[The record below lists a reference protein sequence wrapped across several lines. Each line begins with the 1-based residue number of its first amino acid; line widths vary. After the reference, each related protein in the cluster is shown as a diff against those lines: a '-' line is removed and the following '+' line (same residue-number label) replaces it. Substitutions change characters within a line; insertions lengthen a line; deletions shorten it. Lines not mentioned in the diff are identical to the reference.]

1 MSAIVICYCGSYWYL
16 NSLLFYHREENPV
29 VLRNESYYIAHKL
42 FLSVAQVC
50 HRFFNLLVNKLQGVE
65 VVEVGQFKYLGST
78 IIKKNRCAQER

>member
-1 MSAIVICYCGSYWYL
+1 M
-16 NSLLFYHREENPV
+16 

-65 VVEVGQFKYLGST
+65 VVEVGQFKYLGTT